1 MAWPYS
7 FKRKEVKKSIKI
19 ILMSKN
25 YVFSDRH
32 LLLFMNYSPAL
43 QKNKEEWNCLFIK
56 LWPQFGN

>member
-1 MAWPYS
+1 
-7 FKRKEVKKSIKI
+7 
-19 ILMSKN
+19 MSKT